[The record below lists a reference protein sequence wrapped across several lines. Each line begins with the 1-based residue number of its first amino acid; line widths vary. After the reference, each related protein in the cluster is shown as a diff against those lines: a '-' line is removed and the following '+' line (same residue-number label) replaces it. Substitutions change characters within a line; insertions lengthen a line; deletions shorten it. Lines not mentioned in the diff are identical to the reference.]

1 MAKLIKTEILI
12 HAKPEK
18 IWEILTDFQKYPTW
32 NPFITYIEG
41 QMNIGNKIKVKIEPP
56 EAKAMTFKPNVTAF
70 ETNKLMSWLGVL
82 LFRGLFDGEH
92 KFELIDN
99 QDGTTTFIQS
109 ENFIGI
115 LVPLFAKQL
124 DNSTKNGFIEMN
136 KKLKELAEK

>member
-1 MAKLIKTEILI
+1 
-12 HAKPEK
+12 
-18 IWEILTDFQKYPTW
+18 
-32 NPFITYIEG
+32 
-41 QMNIGNKIKVKIEPP
+41 MNIGNKIKVKIEPP
-56 EAKAMTFKPNVTAF
+56 EAKAMTFKPHVTAF

-136 KKLKELAEK
+136 KKLKELAENNNS